1 MGPVMSLPNVKHNKK
16 LLEGWEITSPKEQ
29 LPNLTGLLKGLSLS
43 PKGWHWEESVVS
55 LHSNLHFSHEKSM
68 QYCESKEL
76 RLSQDRLRNMA
87 FHSFWVE
94 HYDPGGHGQDS
105 QGQKHCAPHLGTHN
119 LLLWLGLPPRL
130 HRSVRPRSKASVA
143 GWLNSLLL
151 KHLTE
156 KNLGTT
162 GAGRK
167 NEMNLSQNCC
177 KIKTKDTYYSTQKV
191 RLSEVHLPQTT

>member
-1 MGPVMSLPNVKHNKK
+1 MRRACSTVNPRSCGSLRTGWGTWLSIHFELSTTTQAGMGR
-16 LLEGWEITSPKEQ
+16 TPK
-29 LPNLTGLLKGLSLS
+29 
-43 PKGWHWEESVVS
+43 
-55 LHSNLHFSHEKSM
+55 
-68 QYCESKEL
+68 
-76 RLSQDRLRNMA
+76 DR
-87 FHSFWVE
+87 ST
-94 HYDPGGHGQDS
+94 
-105 QGQKHCAPHLGTHN
+105 HLGTHN

-191 RLSEVHLPQTT
+191 RLSEVHLPQTTMGLLSRVCFLFCLQSLILQFYLEWLQRKPNVSLMVWKHCRSPITCTVHLVTMARKTTL